1 MTDDGVACCLSS
13 VLFSVFAFEP
23 RTSNFA
29 QHSHPPSFIRHLSF
43 MQIDT
48 SKLRG
53 QYVYLELLKQDDVP
67 SLRRLA
73 HDERI
78 WDFTKTLLVNES
90 FDLQFDKYIATAF
103 DPRNTG
109 MQISFVMRDAQT
121 NEVMGMTRYYK
132 IEPSQKRLSIG
143 YTWYTPAYW
152 GKVHNKECKLLLLQ
166 YAFEELHF
174 QRVEFEVAHQNIR
187 SQKAVA
193 KIGGVKEAVLRKHG
207 LHADGTVR
215 DTVVFSVIDDEWPQ
229 TKEKL
234 LQLIESGGPVEK
246 N

>member
-1 MTDDGVACCLSS
+1 
-13 VLFSVFAFEP
+13 
-23 RTSNFA
+23 
-29 QHSHPPSFIRHLSF
+29 
-43 MQIDT
+43 MQIDV

-53 QYVYLELLKQDDVP
+53 QHVYLTLLHPDDVP
-67 SLRRLA
+67 ALRKLA

-78 WDFTKTLLVNES
+78 WDFTKTLLVNET
-90 FDLQFDKYIATAF
+90 FDAQFDKYMITAF

-109 MQISFVMRDAQT
+109 MQISFVMRDAKT
-121 NEVMGMTRYYK
+121 NAVMGMTRYYK

-166 YAFEELHF
+166 YAFEELRF

-215 DTVVFSVIDDEWPQ
+215 DTVVFSIIDDEWPQ

-234 LQLIESGGPVEK
+234 RRLIETNQPAK
-246 N
+246 KK

>member
-1 MTDDGVACCLSS
+1 MNDRNCTQLLSS
-13 VLFSVFAFEP
+13 IIC
-23 RTSNFA
+23 
-29 QHSHPPSFIRHLSF
+29 HHPFI

-48 SKLRG
+48 TKLHG
-53 QYVYLELLKQDDVP
+53 SYVYLELLQPEDVP
-67 SLRRLA
+67 QLKALA
-73 HDERI
+73 YDRRI
-78 WDFTKTLLVNES
+78 WEYTKTLLLNDTFAE
-90 FDLQFDKYIATAF
+90 QFDKYIQAAL

-109 MQISFVMRDAQT
+109 MQIGFVMRDATT
-121 NEVMGMTRYYK
+121 NDIMGMTRYYK
-132 IEPSQKRLSIG
+132 IEPAHKRLSIG

-193 KIGGVKEAVLRKHG
+193 KIGGIKEAVLRKHG

-215 DTVVFSVIDDEWPQ
+215 DTVVFSIIDDEWPQ
-229 TKEKL
+229 TKDRL
-234 LQLIESGGPVEK
+234 LKLIERQK
-246 N
+246 AF

>member
-1 MTDDGVACCLSS
+1 
-13 VLFSVFAFEP
+13 
-23 RTSNFA
+23 
-29 QHSHPPSFIRHLSF
+29 

-53 QYVYLELLKQDDVP
+53 QYVYLSLLHPGDVP
-67 SLRRLA
+67 ALRKLA
-73 HDERI
+73 RDERI

-90 FDLQFDKYIATAF
+90 FDQQFDKYIATAF

-109 MQISFVMRDAQT
+109 MQISFVMRDAKT
-121 NEVMGMTRYYK
+121 DAVMGMTRYYK

-143 YTWYTPAYW
+143 YTWYTPDYW

-207 LHADGTVR
+207 LHADGTLR
-215 DTVVFSVIDDEWPQ
+215 DTVVFSIIDDEWPQ

-234 LQLIESGGPVEK
+234 RRLVEDTGLAEK

>member
-1 MTDDGVACCLSS
+1 MTDDRGLLVVCHPFLFLYYTLVASFKLRTTPSS
-13 VLFSVFAFEP
+13 VIYSV
-23 RTSNFA
+23 
-29 QHSHPPSFIRHLSF
+29 

-53 QYVYLELLKQDDVP
+53 KYVYLELLKQEDVP
-67 SLRRLA
+67 TLRKLA
-73 HDERI
+73 RDERI
-78 WDFTKTLLVNES
+78 WDFTKTLIVNDG
-90 FDLQFDKYIATAF
+90 FDAQFDRYTATAF

-109 MQISFVMRDAQT
+109 MQISFVMRDAET
-121 NEVMGMTRYYK
+121 NDVMGMTRYYK

-143 YTWYTPAYW
+143 YTWYTPDYW
-152 GKVHNKECKLLLLQ
+152 GRVHNKECKLLLLQ
-166 YAFEELHF
+166 YAFEELRF

-229 TKEKL
+229 TKKAL
-234 LQLIESGGPVEK
+234 LQLVEK
-246 N
+246 GSLAEKN

>member
-1 MTDDGVACCLSS
+1 M
-13 VLFSVFAFEP
+13 
-23 RTSNFA
+23 R
-29 QHSHPPSFIRHLSF
+29 
-43 MQIDT
+43 IDT

-53 QYVYLELLKQDDVP
+53 KYVYLELLQHEDVP
-67 SLRRLA
+67 QLKTLAYDARLW
-73 HDERI
+73 EY
-78 WDFTKTLLVNES
+78 TKTLLVDES
-90 FDLQFDKYIATAF
+90 FDGQFDRYIATAF

-109 MQISFVMRDAQT
+109 LQISFVMRDAVT
-121 NEVMGMTRYYK
+121 NAIIGMSRYYK

-174 QRVEFEVAHQNIR
+174 QRAEFEVAHQNIR
-187 SQKAVA
+187 SQKAVE

-215 DTVVFSVIDDEWPQ
+215 DTVVFSIIDEEWP
-229 TKEKL
+229 EKKLRL
-234 LQLIESGGPVEK
+234 LEIIDQQKVLPAE
-246 N
+246 